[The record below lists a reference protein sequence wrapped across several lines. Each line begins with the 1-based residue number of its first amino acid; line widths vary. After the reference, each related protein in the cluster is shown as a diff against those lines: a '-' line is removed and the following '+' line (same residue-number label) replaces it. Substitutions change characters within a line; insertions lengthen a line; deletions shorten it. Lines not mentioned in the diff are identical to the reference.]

1 MGSFVF
7 TWPNAAEE
15 VYVTGTFDNWSKSAQ
30 LEKVDGIFQ
39 KAVQLE
45 DASSKIYY
53 KFVVD
58 GEWVVDTAAPNETDE
73 SGNVNNVLTPENIIA
88 TVPASVLSS
97 AAPTSTTA
105 DLAKDVPLEEKAD
118 PIFTTPAIISPIAV
132 DPAAIGADS
141 VFLSSAAPT
150 STTANI
156 LKDVPFENKT
166 ETAPVEAAPVTSTP
180 LELTEPAVPAVSAAT
195 ISSAAPESTTAA
207 LVKDVPLEEPV
218 VEKTAAA
225 TEVPEVPEVKTEE
238 PTTSKTSDIVA
249 PVAAAAAGVAAAGAA
264 FGAAVTAAAKDTV
277 SKPAAMTDSSDL
289 PGSFPETPASEL
301 NKEIKM
307 INPLPAAP
315 GGINPVKLAPG
326 EPIPEH
332 LKNADINANVKLDPE
347 SYAKADAAI
356 AGDYSATSL
365 PPVSKNM
372 IPESS
377 LPIAGGN
384 DFHINSA
391 APVATTAALAGAVP
405 LEKKAVAPVETAT
418 ETAAVP
424 EVVKE
429 SQVAA
434 GVSPEASAVPEEV
447 KEKEQ
452 VEAELLQKVPEA
464 PATSEGTTSGTLT
477 AAGVVGGMTAAAAGL
492 GAAAYATATS
502 AKDKAVEQGTP
513 ALEQAAA
520 NLPVSVKQ
528 VLPAAVQEKIATSA
542 ATGGEAVTTNIPAEV
557 KESFQE
563 GGFSPEAAANS
574 EAVAEKSAVESELL
588 KKIAPVESA
597 SASTGAPVPAPAADA
612 GAAIVS
618 APAPAGVNTTSE
630 PGYAAGSAPAVQS
643 NFDTGA
649 PAVPAAPGSPVAAS
663 STIPAAISSAPGG
676 TSATSAPSST
686 VEKKKKNRISSF
698 FHKVFDSKK
707 K

>member
-15 VYVTGTFDNWSKSAQ
+15 VYVTGTFDGWSKSAK

-58 GEWVVDTAAPNETDE
+58 GEWVVDTAAPNEKDE
-73 SGNVNNVLTPENIIA
+73 SGNINNVLTPENIVASIPA
-88 TVPASVLSS
+88 AVLISAAPTSTTSDLAKDVPLEETADPVFSTPVISEPVVINPSTIGSEAIFITS

-105 DLAKDVPLEEKAD
+105 DL
-118 PIFTTPAIISPIAV
+118 
-132 DPAAIGADS
+132 
-141 VFLSSAAPT
+141 
-150 STTANI
+150 
-156 LKDVPFENKT
+156 LKDVPFENKAEPVASV
-166 ETAPVEAAPVTSTP
+166 ETAAPIATGAP
-180 LELTEPAVPAVSAAT
+180 LELTEPAVSAAT

-207 LVKDVPLEEPV
+207 LAKDVPLEEPV
-218 VEKTAAA
+218 AEKTA
-225 TEVPEVPEVKTEE
+225 EL
-238 PTTSKTSDIVA
+238 
-249 PVAAAAAGVAAAGAA
+249 
-264 FGAAVTAAAKDTV
+264 
-277 SKPAAMTDSSDL
+277 PA
-289 PGSFPETPASEL
+289 EL
-301 NKEIKM
+301 NKEIKL
-307 INPLPAAP
+307 INPFPAAP

-326 EPIPEH
+326 EPIPES
-332 LKNADINANVKLDPE
+332 LKTADINANVKLDPE
-347 SYAKADAAI
+347 SYEKADAAI

-377 LPIAGGN
+377 LPIASGN

-405 LEKKAVAPVETAT
+405 LEKKAVDSTSAPVETAT
-418 ETAAVP
+418 VP
-424 EVVKE
+424 DVVKE
-429 SQVAA
+429 SQKEA
-434 GVSPEASAVPEEV
+434 GVAPEASAIPEEV

-452 VEAELLQKVPEA
+452 VEEELLKKVPEA
-464 PATSEGTTSGTLT
+464 PATSEGTTSGTVT
-477 AAGVVGGMTAAAAGL
+477 AAGIVGGITAAAAGL

-520 NLPVSVKQ
+520 NLPLSVKQ
-528 VLPAAVQEKIATSA
+528 VLPAAVQEKIAAAS
-542 ATGGEAVTTNIPAEV
+542 ATGGEAVTTDIPAEV

-563 GGFSPEAAANS
+563 SGFSPEAAANK
-574 EAVAEKSAVESELL
+574 EAVDEKKAVESELL

-597 SASTGAPVPAPAADA
+597 SEPSAPTATSSFATSAPVPVPAAESA
-612 GAAIVS
+612 AASGPGAAYVA
-618 APAPAGVNTTSE
+618 APTGLNGSE
-630 PGYAAGSAPAVQS
+630 PAYTASPTSVPAV
-643 NFDTGA
+643 
-649 PAVPAAPGSPVAAS
+649 VPAAPGSPVAAH
-663 STIPAAISSAPGG
+663 STIPAAVSSSAPG
-676 TSATSAPSST
+676 TSAPSST
-686 VEKKKKNRISSF
+686 GEKKKKNRISSF